1 LAKADPVLVDPLVE
15 VEKRPPFFLERRRL
29 APNALVIGANSRAE
43 LLDLGAQ
50 ENDLEIGG
58 VNCAIKPDV
67 SERGTGDA
75 GLGWK
80 TEGNSERQVE
90 DLLKGPWM

>member
-43 LLDLGAQ
+43 LLDLGA
-50 ENDLEIGG
+50 
-58 VNCAIKPDV
+58 
-67 SERGTGDA
+67 
-75 GLGWK
+75 
-80 TEGNSERQVE
+80 
-90 DLLKGPWM
+90 